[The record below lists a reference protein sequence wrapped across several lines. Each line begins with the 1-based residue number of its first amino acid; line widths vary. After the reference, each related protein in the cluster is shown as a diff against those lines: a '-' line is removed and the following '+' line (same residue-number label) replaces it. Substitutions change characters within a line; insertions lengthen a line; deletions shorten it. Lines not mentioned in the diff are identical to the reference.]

1 MSNWQLPEGI
11 DELTGEQAVIFESI
25 RRRLLDLYQ
34 SWGYELVVP
43 PMVEYIESLILTSN
57 SVDQKTFKFL
67 DSSSGRMLG
76 VHSDITPQI
85 ARIDSKRSKPDTTDR
100 YCYINAILKTKA
112 DDFYAS
118 RSPIQA
124 GAELYGYKGIE
135 ADIEV
140 IELMLAS
147 LSILNTHGLTLSLG
161 NTAIFNA
168 LCEAT
173 ELDKQDI
180 ATLRDIF
187 KRKSIPDL
195 DTFLKDNAIKDA
207 DKFSA
212 LISLDGGGD
221 QVLDRAL
228 KVFADFP
235 MVVKAINDLIKLNQ
249 VFNVNG
255 INLMFDLGEVK
266 AYEYHNGIVF
276 AAYHPSYSKALAQGG
291 RYNGLSQSL
300 GVSRDATGFS
310 FDLKFLIQNQKSN
323 PIKSKILN
331 VPTSDD
337 PELKAFI
344 NDLRLQGFIVSQDF
358 MNSNNLDVNKVD
370 GKWALKD

>member
-11 DELTGEQAVIFESI
+11 DELTGEQAVTFESI

-67 DSSSGRMLG
+67 DSNSGRMLG

-85 ARIDSKRSKPDTTDR
+85 ARIDSKRSKPDKTDR
-100 YCYINAILKTKA
+100 YCYINAILQTKA

-140 IELMLAS
+140 IELMLVS
-147 LSILNTHGLTLSLG
+147 LSMLNIQGLTLSLG

-168 LCEAT
+168 LCEST
-173 ELDKQDI
+173 ELEKQDI
-180 ATLRDIF
+180 ETLRDIF

-195 DTFLKDNAIKDA
+195 DTFLKDNAIKEA

-212 LISLDGGGD
+212 LISLDGD
-221 QVLDRAL
+221 NQILDRAL
-228 KVFADFP
+228 KVFSDFP
-235 MVVKAINDLIKLNQ
+235 SVVEAINDLIKLNK
-249 VFNVNG
+249 VFKGNG

-276 AAYHPSYSKALAQGG
+276 AAYHPGYSKALAQGG

-323 PIKSKILN
+323 PIKSKVLN

-358 MNSNNLDVNKVD
+358 TNSNNLDVKKVD